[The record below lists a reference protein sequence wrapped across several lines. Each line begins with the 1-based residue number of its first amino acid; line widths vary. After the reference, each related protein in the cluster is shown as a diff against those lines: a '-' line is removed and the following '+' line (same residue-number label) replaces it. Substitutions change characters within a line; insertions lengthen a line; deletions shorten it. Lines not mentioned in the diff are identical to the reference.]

1 VDTCLLQWLASTHA
15 HSTFKEGKRLAT
27 VLTLDKDGLQLEV
40 MSSLLKHEGHRV
52 HPTGDPEAALAILQS
67 SLVDLVIVEP
77 ATQRPD
83 GLRLCQQIR
92 QLNPYRP
99 LMIVSERGDEEQ
111 IYKAIMLAADDYMVK
126 PISPRLFVA
135 HVHALLRRADQVR
148 GQRWQDQNIAIG
160 EIALN
165 LQQMH
170 ALVNGTRVAL
180 TPRELSL
187 LHALMENANR
197 VLSRDQLMRIAWGD
211 HFIGTPKAVDVYV
224 QRLRRKIQP
233 HLTAGFYIEAQ
244 RGFGYRFGM
253 PRPQPVAS

>member
-1 VDTCLLQWLASTHA
+1 VLRLGPC
-15 HSTFKEGKRLAT
+15 KGKVHLAT
-27 VLTLDKDGLQLEV
+27 VLTIDRDVLQLEV
-40 MSSLLKHEGHRV
+40 LASVLKHEGHRV
-52 HPTGDPEAALAILQS
+52 HPTTDPQAGLAVLQT
-67 SLVDLVIVEP
+67 SLIDLVVIEP
-77 ATQRPD
+77 ATLRPD

-111 IYKAIMLAADDYMVK
+111 IFRSLMIAADDYLIK
-126 PISPRLFVA
+126 PLSPRLFVA
-135 HVHALLRRADQVR
+135 HVHALLRRAEQVR
-148 GQRWQDQNIAIG
+148 GQLWQDQNLAIG

-170 ALVNGTRVAL
+170 AVVNGERVSL

-197 VLSRDQLMRIAWGD
+197 VLSRDQLMRIAWGER
-211 HFIGTPKAVDVYV
+211 FIGTPKAVDVYV
-224 QRLRRKIQP
+224 QRLRRKVQP
-233 HLTAGFYIEAQ
+233 HLTAGFYIEAL
-244 RGFGYRFGM
+244 RGFGYKFQI

>member
-1 VDTCLLQWLASTHA
+1 M
-15 HSTFKEGKRLAT
+15 AT
-27 VLTLDKDGLQLEV
+27 ILTLDKDVLQLEV
-40 MSSLLKHEGHRV
+40 LASLLKHEGHRV

-83 GLRLCQQIR
+83 GIRLCQQIR

-111 IYKAIMLAADDYMVK
+111 IFKAMMVAADDYMVK
-126 PISPRLFVA
+126 PFSPRLFVA
-135 HVHALLRRADQVR
+135 HVHALLRRAEQVR
-148 GQRWQDQNIAIG
+148 GQRWQDQNVAIG
-160 EIALN
+160 EISLS

-170 ALVNGTRVAL
+170 AVVNGQRVPL

-197 VLSRDQLMRIAWGD
+197 VLNRDQLMRIAWGD
-211 HFIGTPKAVDVYV
+211 HFVGTPKAVDVYV

-233 HLTAGFYIEAQ
+233 HLNAGFYIQ
-244 RGFGYRFGM
+244 SLRGFGYKFEI
-253 PRPQPVAS
+253 PRPQPVAV

>member
-1 VDTCLLQWLASTHA
+1 
-15 HSTFKEGKRLAT
+15 LAT
-27 VLTLDKDGLQLEV
+27 VLTLDKDVLQLEV
-40 MSSLLKHEGHRV
+40 LASLLKHEGHRV
-52 HPTGDPEAALAILQS
+52 HPTTDPEAALAILQS
-67 SLVDLVIVEP
+67 SLVDLVIIEP

-83 GLRLCQQIR
+83 GIRLCQQIR

-99 LMIVSERGDEEQ
+99 LMVISERGDEEQ
-111 IYKAIMLAADDYMVK
+111 IFKTMMVAADDYMVK
-126 PISPRLFVA
+126 PLSPRLFVA
-135 HVHALLRRADQVR
+135 HVHALLRRSEQVR
-148 GQRWQDQNIAIG
+148 SQGWPDQNVAIG
-160 EIALN
+160 EISLS

-170 ALVNGTRVAL
+170 AVVNGQRVGL

-233 HLTAGFYIEAQ
+233 HLTAGFYIHSL
-244 RGFGYRFGM
+244 RGFGYKFEI
-253 PRPQPVAS
+253 PRPQTVAS

>member
-1 VDTCLLQWLASTHA
+1 M
-15 HSTFKEGKRLAT
+15 
-27 VLTLDKDGLQLEV
+27 TLEKDVLQLEV
-40 MSSLLKHEGHRV
+40 LASLLKHEGHRV

-83 GLRLCQQIR
+83 GIRLCQQIR

-111 IYKAIMLAADDYMVK
+111 IFKTMMVAADDYMVK
-126 PISPRLFVA
+126 PLSPRLFVA
-135 HVHALLRRADQVR
+135 HVHALLRRAEQVR
-148 GQRWQDQNIAIG
+148 GQRWQDQNVAIG
-160 EIALN
+160 EISLS

-170 ALVNGTRVAL
+170 AVVNGQRVPL

-197 VLSRDQLMRIAWGD
+197 VLNRDQLMRIAWGD

-233 HLTAGFYIEAQ
+233 HLTAGFYIQSQ
-244 RGFGYRFGM
+244 RGFGYKFEI
-253 PRPQPVAS
+253 PRPQPVAV

>member
-1 VDTCLLQWLASTHA
+1 
-15 HSTFKEGKRLAT
+15 LAT
-27 VLTLDKDGLQLEV
+27 VLTIDKDALQLEV
-40 MSSLLKHEGHRV
+40 LASLLKHEGHRV
-52 HPTGDPEAALAILQS
+52 HPTGDAEAALAILQS
-67 SLVDLVIVEP
+67 SFVDLVIVEP

-99 LMIVSERGDEEQ
+99 LLIVSERSDEEQ
-111 IYKAIMLAADDYMVK
+111 IFKALMVAADDYMVK

-135 HVHALLRRADQVR
+135 QVHALLRRADQVR

-160 EIALN
+160 EVALN

-170 ALVNGTRVAL
+170 AMVNGNRVPL

-197 VLSRDQLMRIAWGD
+197 VLSREQLMRLAWGD
-211 HFIGTPKAVDVYV
+211 HYVGTPKTVDVYV
-224 QRLRRKIQP
+224 QRLRRKMQP
-233 HLTAGFYIEAQ
+233 LLTAGFYIEAL
-244 RGFGYRFGM
+244 RGFGYRFQI
-253 PRPQPVAS
+253 PRPRTVAS

>member
-1 VDTCLLQWLASTHA
+1 M
-15 HSTFKEGKRLAT
+15 AT
-27 VLTLDKDGLQLEV
+27 VLTLDRDVLQQEV
-40 MSSLLKHEGHRV
+40 LASLLKHEGHRV
-52 HPTGDPEAALAILQS
+52 HLTGDPEEALAILQS
-67 SLVDLVIVEP
+67 ALIDLVVIEP
-77 ATQRPD
+77 ATLRTD

-99 LMIVSERGDEEQ
+99 LLILSERGDEEQ
-111 IYKAIMLAADDYMVK
+111 IFKAMMLAADDYMVK

-135 HVHALLRRADQVR
+135 HVHALLRRAGQLR

-170 ALVNGTRVAL
+170 AVVNGDLVPL

-211 HFIGTPKAVDVYV
+211 RFIGTPKSVDVYV

-233 HLTAGFYIEAQ
+233 HLAAGFYIQAL
-244 RGFGYRFGM
+244 RGFGYKFEI
-253 PRPQPVAS
+253 PRPQPIAS

>member
-1 VDTCLLQWLASTHA
+1 M
-15 HSTFKEGKRLAT
+15 AT
-27 VLTLDKDGLQLEV
+27 VVTLDKDRLQLEV
-40 MSSLLKHEGHRV
+40 LASLLRHEGHTV
-52 HPTGDPEAALAILQS
+52 HPTGDAEAALALLQS
-67 SLVDLVIVEP
+67 SMVDLVIIEP

-83 GLRLCQQIR
+83 GVRLCQQIR

-99 LMIVSERGDEEQ
+99 LMVVSERSDEDQ
-111 IYKAIMLAADDYMVK
+111 IYKTMMVAADDYLVK
-126 PISPRLFVA
+126 PLSPKLFVA
-135 HVHALLRRADQVR
+135 HVHALLRRAAQVR
-148 GQRWQDQNIAIG
+148 GQRWQDHNLAIG
-160 EIALN
+160 EVVLN

-170 ALVNGTRVAL
+170 AVVNSQRVPL

-197 VLSRDQLMRIAWGD
+197 VLSREQLMRIAWGD

-244 RGFGYRFGM
+244 RGFGYKFQI
-253 PRPQPVAS
+253 PRPQPLAS

>member
-1 VDTCLLQWLASTHA
+1 
-15 HSTFKEGKRLAT
+15 LAT
-27 VLTLDKDGLQLEV
+27 VLTLDKDVLQLEV
-40 MSSLLKHEGHRV
+40 LASLLKHEGHRV
-52 HPTGDPEAALAILQS
+52 HPTADPEAALAILQS

-83 GLRLCQQIR
+83 GIRLCQQIR

-111 IYKAIMLAADDYMVK
+111 IFKTMMVAADDYMVK
-126 PISPRLFVA
+126 PLSPRLFVA
-135 HVHALLRRADQVR
+135 HVHALLRRAEQVR
-148 GQRWQDQNIAIG
+148 GQRWQDQNVSIG
-160 EIALN
+160 EISLS

-170 ALVNGTRVAL
+170 AVVNGQRVPL

-197 VLSRDQLMRIAWGD
+197 VLNRDQLMRIAWGD
-211 HFIGTPKAVDVYV
+211 HFIGTPKAIDVYV

-233 HLTAGFYIEAQ
+233 HLTAGFYIQ
-244 RGFGYRFGM
+244 SLRGFGYKFEI
-253 PRPQPVAS
+253 PRPQTVAV

>member
-1 VDTCLLQWLASTHA
+1 M
-15 HSTFKEGKRLAT
+15 AT
-27 VLTLDKDGLQLEV
+27 VLTLDKDVLQLEV
-40 MSSLLKHEGHRV
+40 LASLLKHEGHRV
-52 HPTGDPEAALAILQS
+52 HPTADPEAALAILQS

-83 GLRLCQQIR
+83 GIRLCQQIR

-111 IYKAIMLAADDYMVK
+111 IFKAMMVAADDYMVK
-126 PISPRLFVA
+126 PLSPRLFVA
-135 HVHALLRRADQVR
+135 HVHALLRRAEQVR
-148 GQRWQDQNIAIG
+148 GQRWQDQNVAIG
-160 EIALN
+160 EISLS

-170 ALVNGTRVAL
+170 AVVNGQRVPL

-197 VLSRDQLMRIAWGD
+197 VLNRDQLMRIAWGD

-233 HLTAGFYIEAQ
+233 HLTAGFYIQ
-244 RGFGYRFGM
+244 SLRGFGYKFEI
-253 PRPQPVAS
+253 PRPQPVAV